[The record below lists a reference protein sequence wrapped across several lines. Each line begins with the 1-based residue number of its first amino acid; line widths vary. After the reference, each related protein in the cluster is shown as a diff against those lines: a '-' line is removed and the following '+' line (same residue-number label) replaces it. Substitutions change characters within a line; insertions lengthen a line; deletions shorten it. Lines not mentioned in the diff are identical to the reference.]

1 MQTLI
6 IEIYSNRKAKGLSS
20 LLSLLDFVKK
30 ISFVKK
36 TKSLISALQDDEN
49 LKNAIVKKKNR
60 AIAKYL

>member
-6 IEIYSNRKAKGLSS
+6 IEIYSNSKAKGLSS

-30 ISFVKK
+30 ISSVKK